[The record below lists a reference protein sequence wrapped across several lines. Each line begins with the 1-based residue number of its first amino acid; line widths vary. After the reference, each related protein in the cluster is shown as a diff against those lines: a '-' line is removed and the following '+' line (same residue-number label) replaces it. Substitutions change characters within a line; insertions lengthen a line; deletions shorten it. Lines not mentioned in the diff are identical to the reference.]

1 MARKCQESNFKTCDW
16 SGDDLD
22 QAILENKI
30 PGLGSGNDYVNR
42 RPHTGIDFGKFLTS
56 VSMFFGLWVLMRR
69 LGKGKNGKDK
79 T

>member
-30 PGLGSGNDYVNR
+30 PGLGSGNDYADSTLKCIKVN
-42 RPHTGIDFGKFLTS
+42 HLAAAI
-56 VSMFFGLWVLMRR
+56 
-69 LGKGKNGKDK
+69 
-79 T
+79 